1 MKKFKFIAVILAVLL
16 IVVFVLF
23 RNRQKLETKLAGN
36 VELTPTVSVSP
47 VERKQI
53 SENLSLVGT
62 ITANLDV
69 MVVSET
75 VGRVEVVKAQVGDHV
90 SAGSILVQVDDE
102 LKLANFKTAEVNY
115 EKSKKDLQRYESLF
129 NTKAVSEN
137 EIESARLGCKA
148 AEAQYLVAKRQY
160 NDTRITSPISGIVT
174 SRLVDRGTMVQPGTP
189 IANVVDI
196 SKLKVTVNVAEK
208 DVFKLKTGDKVDI
221 TTDIYPGITY
231 LGKISN
237 ISSKSDESHTYR
249 VEIGLD
255 NSQENPLKAG
265 MFARLIFPLTNQ
277 KDILVIPRECLMGSR
292 RTPQVYVVENNIAK
306 VRDILLGTEAGTYL
320 EVLKGLNEGEIVVT
334 NGQNNLVDGIT
345 VKIAK

>member
-23 RNRQKLETKLAGN
+23 RNRQKLEDKLAGN
-36 VELTPTVSVSP
+36 IALIPTVSVSP

-221 TTDIYPGITY
+221 TTDIYPGVTFM
-231 LGKISN
+231 GKIDN

-249 VEIGLD
+249 IEIGLD
-255 NSQENPLKAG
+255 NSKENPLKAG

-292 RTPQVYVVENNIAK
+292 RTPQVYVIENNIAK

-320 EVLKGLNEGEIVVT
+320 EVLKGLNEGEIVVN